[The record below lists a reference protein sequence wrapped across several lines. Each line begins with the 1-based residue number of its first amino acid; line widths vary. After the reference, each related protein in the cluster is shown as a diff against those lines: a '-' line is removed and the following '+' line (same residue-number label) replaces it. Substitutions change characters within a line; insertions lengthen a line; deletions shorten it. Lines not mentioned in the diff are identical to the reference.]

1 MNPALMM
8 LLSNAVSIASVITAG
23 ILAAEGKEGWG
34 WFLFIAV
41 ICYTFFDTSQ

>member
-1 MNPALMM
+1 MNPT
-8 LLSNAVSIASVITAG
+8 LLILVCNAVSIAAVIAAG

>member
-8 LLSNAVSIASVITAG
+8 LLSNAVSIAAVITAG

-41 ICYTFFDTSQ
+41 LCFTTFETRQ